1 MVRMKKQHPCS
12 AVCEILS
19 VKRRKGFHMGEE
31 LGGKSVTAS
40 HTNTFQGH
48 LQVWIPT
55 VGNTSERE
63 NNSLWLAALKC
74 SRVEGVHHC

>member
-1 MVRMKKQHPCS
+1 
-12 AVCEILS
+12 
-19 VKRRKGFHMGEE
+19 MGEE